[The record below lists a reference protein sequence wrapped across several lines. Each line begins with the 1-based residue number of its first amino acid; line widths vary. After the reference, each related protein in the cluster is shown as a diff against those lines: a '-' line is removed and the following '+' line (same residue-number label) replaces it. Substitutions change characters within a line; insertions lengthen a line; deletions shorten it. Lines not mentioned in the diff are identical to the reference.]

1 LRFLAFS
8 TARLAS
14 RLAGEFCGF
23 ALPND
28 IHWEV
33 EAMRNGILAGVML
46 AFIGALA
53 PAVASETVVTYK
65 SVTPEVAIEAVQA
78 AVKKCREDGYQVA
91 AVVIDRFGQAQALMR
106 DRYAGLPATQTAT
119 DKAYTALSFRS
130 DTSGLNQ
137 LVKSGKMSERIA
149 IEPRILMIP
158 GGLIIETAG
167 TLMGAVGV
175 SGAPTG
181 EADEACAKAALDQ
194 IHEKIDF

>member
-1 LRFLAFS
+1 
-8 TARLAS
+8 
-14 RLAGEFCGF
+14 
-23 ALPND
+23 
-28 IHWEV
+28 
-33 EAMRNGILAGVML
+33 MRNGILAGVTL
-46 AFIGALA
+46 AFIGALG

-130 DTSGLNQ
+130 DTSALNQ

-158 GGLIIETAG
+158 GGLIVETGG

-181 EADEACAKAALDQ
+181 EADETCAKAALDR